1 VAALNDVVAFGLNVG
16 AVLMIMAELAGIR
29 KDGIQEIPYF
39 N

>member
-1 VAALNDVVAFGLNVG
+1 MAALNDVVAFGSNVG

-29 KDGIQEIPYF
+29 KDAVQEIPFF